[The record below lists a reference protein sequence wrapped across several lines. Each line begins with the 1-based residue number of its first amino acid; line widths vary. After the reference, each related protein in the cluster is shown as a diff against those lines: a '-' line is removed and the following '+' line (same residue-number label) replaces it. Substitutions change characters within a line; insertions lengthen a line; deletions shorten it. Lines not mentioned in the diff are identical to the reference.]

1 MRLFAGWSSKKNTVS
16 PDRQAHDYI
25 WDREMA
31 RLGRDEVVRRMAALN
46 DYRSG
51 RTGPSGFESWNQHL
65 EREISRL
72 TYELTDRAERS

>member
-1 MRLFAGWSSKKNTVS
+1 MRLFAGWRKKDTVT
-16 PDRQAHDYI
+16 PDRQAHDYV

-31 RLGRDEVVRRMAALN
+31 RLGREELVRRMAALN

-65 EREISRL
+65 EREIRRL